1 MHLSYFP
8 PGWLIESINGNDCLL
23 FVNRVAN
30 ASEESDPEI
39 SLSLPLSPPSFP
51 ASLQTC
57 NPEAAAPSQWI
68 STRHMLIGCWTS
80 FVQDDAVEVHILKV
94 TANTVSQG
102 QGYTNEVASR
112 PQHLRKG

>member
-1 MHLSYFP
+1 MFTVLQILQKKLTLRS
-8 PGWLIESINGNDCLL
+8 
-23 FVNRVAN
+23 R
-30 ASEESDPEI
+30 

-57 NPEAAAPSQWI
+57 NPKAPAENPWI

-80 FVQDDAVEVHILKV
+80 FVRENAVEVHILKV
-94 TANTVSQG
+94 IFNKVSQG

-112 PQHLRKG
+112 PQQLRKG